1 MDNVSLNST
10 RNEPLLEAPCKIPG
24 RQENYPAA
32 QSRFREISRLAIG
45 EKKREKRGKYH
56 PPISG
61 R

>member
-1 MDNVSLNST
+1 MDNGSLKIT
-10 RNEPLLEAPCKIPG
+10 RNEPFWKPAQIPG
-24 RQENYPAA
+24 RQDNCPAA

-45 EKKREKRGKYH
+45 KKERKEIH